1 MSLWDQFLDWLQ
13 QLKEFLLG
21 FLRSKPTL
29 TLDEEIPV
37 EAATLNVQVRS
48 HLNSALSRVCLR
60 QIFKKM
66 ETGTFRVL
74 GERDNHYTTET

>member
-1 MSLWDQFLDWLQ
+1 MGLWDQFLSWLQ

-37 EAATLNVQVRS
+37 EAAYGKIFSRND
-48 HLNSALSRVCLR
+48 ALSVCDWLAKV
-60 QIFKKM
+60 QDFNP
-66 ETGTFRVL
+66 FAYSV
-74 GERDNHYTTET
+74 